1 MVQEEKYAVIG
12 AGCGGQA
19 IAGYLASNGYDVAL
33 YNRSSG
39 RINPFQE
46 RGYVDLEG
54 ILQGRGELSSIGS
67 DISEAVADRDVI
79 MVVITAN
86 GHKEIAEKMAPHL
99 RDGQIIMLNPGRTC
113 GALEVNYTLRQ
124 CGCKA
129 KVIIAEANTL
139 AFTVRVATAGIA
151 TIKGVKKEVA
161 VAALHAE
168 DTEHVIETLS
178 SAFPQF
184 KAVSSFIE
192 TSFGN
197 IGAIF
202 HPTITLLNKDRILAG
217 EEFDFYTDGVSRKV
231 ADFVDEVD
239 YEAKSVAGKLGATV
253 LSVTDWLG
261 ARYNLKLSDI
271 YTMTQSNAAYQGI
284 KAPRTL
290 DTRYLWEDIPTGL
303 VPISTFGDALGVDTS
318 AIDRLINEG
327 CDVLGRDFWKEG
339 RTLDKLGLSKEN
351 LLSDIKKIIGCKRAV
366 PT

>member
-1 MVQEEKYAVIG
+1 M
-12 AGCGGQA
+12 
-19 IAGYLASNGYDVAL
+19 AGYLASIGHDVAL

-39 RINPFQE
+39 RINPFRE
-46 RGYVDLEG
+46 RGYIDLEG
-54 ILQGRGELSSIGS
+54 VLHGRGKLSSIGS
-67 DISEAVADRDVI
+67 DISEAVSGRDVI
-79 MVVITAN
+79 MVAITAN
-86 GHKEIAEKMAPHL
+86 GHKEIAEKIAPHL

-113 GALEVNYTLRQ
+113 GALEVDYTLRQ
-124 CGCKA
+124 CGCRA

-139 AFTVRVATAGIA
+139 AFTVRVTTAGIA
-151 TIKGVKKEVA
+151 TIKGVKREVA

-184 KAVSSFIE
+184 KGVSSFLE

-217 EEFDFYTDGVSRKV
+217 EEFDFYTNGISRKV
-231 ADFVDEVD
+231 ANLMDWVA
-239 YEAKSVAGKLGATV
+239 YEAKSVAGKLGARV
-253 LSVTDWLG
+253 LSVTEWL
-261 ARYNLKLSDI
+261 ASRYNLKLSDI
-271 YTMTQSNAAYQGI
+271 YAMTRSNPAYQGI

-303 VPISTFGDALGVDTS
+303 VPISTFGNALGVDTS

-327 CDVLGRDFWKEG
+327 CDVLDRDFWKEG
-339 RTLDKLGLSKEN
+339 RTFDKLGLSEET
-351 LLSDIKKIIGCKRAV
+351 LLSDMKKIIGCKRAV
-366 PT
+366 HR